1 MFIFPIF
8 STLKVSNFTTETF
21 ILSTC
26 KILIIHWT
34 ISFWP
39 QKNRYKMIGYRNS
52 TEAWKFFEPQKFLFF
67 ENFRIFV
74 KFCENFENFKQRWNE
89 KFFLPRLGNFPVLV
103 EKNFSL
109 LYRRSIYLEIL
120 QVINL
125 FYRTTKM
132 AFSKHCT
139 KMNKFYCHLCFPE
152 STTKCVL
159 ALNVDKGHKREVIWN
174 VFKPIDKYWLH
185 ICRKNVN
192 MQGHLDYWYFLGCNH
207 HREIT
212 TTCKALT
219 LNHLSL

>member
-74 KFCENFENFKQRWNE
+74 KFYENFENFKQRWNE
-89 KFFLPRLGNFPVLV
+89 KIFLPRLGNVPVLV
-103 EKNFSL
+103 EKIFSL
-109 LYRRSIYLEIL
+109 LYRRWSTSKFCRWLIYSIVRQIWLFQNTAPKWTSSI
-120 QVINL
+120 VI
-125 FYRTTKM
+125 FV
-132 AFSKHCT
+132 F
-139 KMNKFYCHLCFPE
+139 
-152 STTKCVL
+152 
-159 ALNVDKGHKREVIWN
+159 LNPPPS
-174 VFKPIDKYWLH
+174 VFWLW
-185 ICRKNVN
+185 
-192 MQGHLDYWYFLGCNH
+192 M
-207 HREIT
+207 
-212 TTCKALT
+212 
-219 LNHLSL
+219 

>member
-1 MFIFPIF
+1 MIIFPIF

-89 KFFLPRLGNFPVLV
+89 KIFLPRLGNFPVLV
-103 EKNFSL
+103 EKIFSL
-109 LYRRSIYLEIL
+109 LYRRSIYLENL
-120 QVINL
+120 LVINL
-125 FYRTTKM
+125 FYR
-132 AFSKHCT
+132 
-139 KMNKFYCHLCFPE
+139 
-152 STTKCVL
+152 
-159 ALNVDKGHKREVIWN
+159 
-174 VFKPIDKYWLH
+174 DKYGFFKTLH
-185 ICRKNVN
+185 QNEQVLLSSLFSWIHHQVCFGFECR
-192 MQGHLDYWYFLGCNH
+192 
-207 HREIT
+207 
-212 TTCKALT
+212 
-219 LNHLSL
+219 